1 MKKNI
6 LFFAVL
12 LFMVCSAKSQT
23 QKKTEN
29 LQQIW
34 VGYFNQ
40 TRFNNKWGLWT
51 DLNLRTKDDFVN
63 NFSVSIVR
71 VGLTYYLTT
80 DTKLT
85 AGYAWVNFF
94 LEITIRMFRSPN
106 TDHGSRFNGIP
117 NMVING

>member
-6 LFFAVL
+6 LCCVIVL
-12 LFMVCSAKSQT
+12 LIAYQTKAQSAKS
-23 QKKTEN
+23 TEQLN
-29 LQQIW
+29 QVWL
-34 VGYFNQ
+34 GYFNQ
-40 TRFNNKWGLWT
+40 IRLSNKWGVWT

-71 VGLTYYLTT
+71 AGLIYYLTT

-94 LEITIRMFRSPN
+94 YRR
-106 TDHGSRFNGIP
+106 
-117 NMVING
+117 